1 MAKLKNINGHFVE
14 SDYENAL
21 IAFLEREGWQYLY
34 GDSISRV
41 NRKEVLYMD
50 DLFVFLKDNNNNVKD
65 EELQRIADN
74 VRLVGADSDFAT
86 LHKVYKWM
94 VNGVPAVDKD
104 GRPTTVNLIDF
115 TCIDNPLNVNKNIF
129 RVVNQF
135 TVDYINNGVTQNRR
149 PDVLL
154 YVNGIPVCVI
164 ELKNPTDAKATI
176 YDAWEHTKN

>member
-34 GDSISRV
+34 GDSITRA
-41 NRKEVLYMD
+41 NRKEVLNME
-50 DLFVFLKDNNNNVKD
+50 DLLQFLKDNNKNVKD

-74 VRLVGADSDFAT
+74 VRLVGADTDFAT

-104 GRPTTVNLIDF
+104 GRPTTVNLSGQEYKYLPR
-115 TCIDNPLNVNKNIF
+115 CQPVHS
-129 RVVNQF
+129 
-135 TVDYINNGVTQNRR
+135 
-149 PDVLL
+149 
-154 YVNGIPVCVI
+154 GIYEQRCSKEPSS
-164 ELKNPTDAKATI
+164 
-176 YDAWEHTKN
+176 

>member
-34 GDSISRV
+34 GDSIARA
-41 NRKEVLYMD
+41 NRKEVLNME
-50 DLFVFLKDNNNNVKD
+50 DLLQFLKDSNKNVKD

-115 TCIDNPLNVNKNIF
+115 ACIDNPQAKNTNIF

-135 TVDYINNGVTQNRR
+135 TVEYMKQWRDKESSPRCAVICKRNPRMRNRTEESCR
-149 PDVLL
+149 CQYHD
-154 YVNGIPVCVI
+154 
-164 ELKNPTDAKATI
+164 
-176 YDAWEHTKN
+176 